1 MVKPDTELSSRIV
14 QRLRNAGLLSEGI
27 LGKVEAGL
35 STGTMSPEDW
45 KLVVELEM
53 SEKKGTT
60 PIEDK

>member
-53 SEKKGTT
+53 SGKKGAT